1 MKCLNKHEQ
10 EMYSLGKTYVL
21 GIDEAGRGPIAG
33 PLVVAGVI
41 FPKGYEH
48 DSIYDSKKI
57 SEKKR
62 NELYEVIIQDALYYT
77 IEVVDIAFIDTHN
90 IYRATQKTMERIVE
104 ECSICDAVLS
114 DAMPLPSVTLPVQA
128 LVKGDSKSVSIAAAS
143 ILAKV
148 TRDKIMVDYDEL
160 YPEYGFKNHK
170 GYPTKKH
177 LEALQQY
184 GVLDIHRRSYGPVS
198 KQLQQQIKFD
208 L

>member
-1 MKCLNKHEQ
+1 MYDLNKS
-10 EMYSLGKTYVL
+10 YII

-41 FPKGYEH
+41 FEKGYEH

-62 NELYEVIIQDALYYT
+62 NELYEVIIKDALYYT
-77 IEVVDIAFIDTHN
+77 IEVVDIEFIDTHN
-90 IYRATQKTMERIVE
+90 IYRATQKTMERIVS
-104 ECSICDAVLS
+104 ECNLCDAVLS
-114 DAMPLPSVTLPVQA
+114 DAMPLPSIELPVQA
-128 LVKGDSKSVSIAAAS
+128 IIKGDSKSVSIAAAS

-148 TRDKIMVDYDEL
+148 TRDKIMEEYDL
-160 YPEYGFKNHK
+160 QYPEYGFKNHK

-177 LEALQQY
+177 IEALETY
-184 GVLDIHRRSYGPVS
+184 GVLDIHRKSYSPVM
-198 KQLQQQIKFD
+198 KQLQKQMSFD